1 MGWLQYSRPLWL
13 SIGNPYILYL
23 KAITGWMP
31 IYGSLFSTASRVRLY
46 CMDLALLFRLKSVGL
61 LVRGRGVRGP
71 RELCHGR
78 DGRPAFNMVTCIST
92 DYAVAAE
99 GGEMRR
105 LVAGSATAG
114 IRGEGQLSSAGP
126 MAT

>member
-1 MGWLQYSRPLWL
+1 MDAHLRVPLFH
-13 SIGNPYILYL
+13 SIASALVLHG
-23 KAITGWMP
+23 
-31 IYGSLFSTASRVRLY
+31 FSTVISTQVCRAAGPRTR
-46 CMDLALLFRLKSVGL
+46 RP
-61 LVRGRGVRGP
+61 GP
-71 RELCHGR
+71 REQCHGR

>member
-23 KAITGWMP
+23 KAITAWMP

-61 LVRGRGVRGP
+61 LVPGRGVRGY
-71 RELCHGR
+71 
-78 DGRPAFNMVTCIST
+78 VK
-92 DYAVAAE
+92 
-99 GGEMRR
+99 
-105 LVAGSATAG
+105 SATAETAVLHSTSCIQHG
-114 IRGEGQLSSAGP
+114 DVHLY
-126 MAT
+126 